1 MFMRILSHLL
11 RSNMGSD
18 LASSAAADFLD
29 FKKAYD
35 KVLPPFLLAVMEATE
50 AGPGLQHWVCTLL
63 NGT

>member
-1 MFMRILSHLL
+1 
-11 RSNMGSD
+11 MGSD